1 MAKKL
6 SQKET
11 EKLIGG
17 IREAYEAKI
26 RQLNYRLDSLNV
38 ENRNLRAS
46 LAEYKN
52 KENKVGKA
60 IVDAEEKGEE
70 IVRLY
75 RMTAEAELKTLRLF
89 SEKWKKLAEQMIG
102 VFPKGEAEKY
112 IGFADDLAAL
122 LGREEGHFLPKEE
135 EKKEEEFDP
144 KAIIGRY
151 MEDEEET
158 GFNLDDVLNPKGELD
173 LAALCRGLGL
183 MDDPAPEENR
193 AEPGAQPTQ
202 GGKEPASE
210 NAAAPAPATS
220 QPAKPVIVPSR
231 QKYRKK

>member
-26 RQLNYRLDSLNV
+26 RQLNYRIDNLNV

-46 LAEYKN
+46 LAEMKG
-52 KENKVGKA
+52 KEGKVGKA

-75 RMTAEAELKTLRLF
+75 RMTAETELKTLRLF
-89 SEKWKKLAEQMIG
+89 ADKWKKLAEQMIG
-102 VFPKGEAEKY
+102 VFPKTESDRY
-112 IGFADDLAAL
+112 IRFADELSSL
-122 LGREEGHFLPKEE
+122 LGKEE
-135 EKKEEEFDP
+135 THFAPQEEEAFDP
-144 KAIIGRY
+144 KAIIGKY
-151 MEDEEET
+151 MEDEEED

-173 LAALCRGLGL
+173 LAKLCRGLGL
-183 MDDPAPEENR
+183 MDAEE
-193 AEPGAQPTQ
+193 EK
-202 GGKEPASE
+202 KEE
-210 NAAAPAPATS
+210 
-220 QPAKPVIVPSR
+220 
-231 QKYRKK
+231 

>member
-1 MAKKL
+1 MGKKL
-6 SQKET
+6 TQQET

-26 RQLNYRLDSLNV
+26 RQLNYRIDSLNV

-52 KENKVGKA
+52 KESKVGKA
-60 IVDAEEKGEE
+60 IVAAEEKGEE

-89 SEKWKKLAEQMIG
+89 AEKWRKLAEQMIG
-102 VFPKGEAEKY
+102 VFPDDEAEKY
-112 IGFADDLAAL
+112 IGFAEDLSAL
-122 LGREEGHFLPKEE
+122 LGKEGNFFADGAPVSDVAPAQEQSRAQEEV
-135 EKKEEEFDP
+135 FDP

-151 MEDEEET
+151 MESEEEDN

-173 LAALCRGLGL
+173 LAKLCRGLGL
-183 MDDPAPEENR
+183 MDDPEAD
-193 AEPGAQPTQ
+193 
-202 GGKEPASE
+202 K
-210 NAAAPAPATS
+210 
-220 QPAKPVIVPSR
+220 
-231 QKYRKK
+231 